1 MLYNKRFDPLSVPC
15 PGRRRRS
22 GTNQAIGHRCHSL
35 AWAFDPASCVPQANA
50 TLGNDT
56 DMKEYGDIRELRRE
70 GGNAGMEAAIEWIGF
85 FQKQTK

>member
-1 MLYNKRFDPLSVPC
+1 MNLRIDDACVVA
-15 PGRRRRS
+15 
-22 GTNQAIGHRCHSL
+22 NQAIGHQWHSF
-35 AWAFDPASCVPQANA
+35 AWSFGPLSSVPRNDA